1 MQLLQCINLICP
13 NFCFLWIVKKNFRPV
28 SHTSLDLYKSIFLT
42 EIYIHAIFLH
52 LSNSNWS
59 NSRRIPGFI
68 FGLQQEIRTGSDGT
82 EKIPFFEALN
92 FFCGQ
97 QARGG
102 GDKALVAGPIKKTQ
116 IFFCGFP
123 NRSTMATSR
132 PSALCQNKG
141 KLLRYKAN
149 LRRIKITQML

>member
-59 NSRRIPGFI
+59 NSRKIPGFI

-82 EKIPFFEALN
+82 EKIPFFEALK
-92 FFCGQ
+92 FFCWK

-102 GDKALVAGPIKKTQ
+102 GGKALVAGPIKKTQ
-116 IFFCGFP
+116 IFFAASLTEVP
-123 NRSTMATSR
+123 WQHLARQLSVKT
-132 PSALCQNKG
+132 
-141 KLLRYKAN
+141 KAN
-149 LRRIKITQML
+149 FYVIKQIYVG